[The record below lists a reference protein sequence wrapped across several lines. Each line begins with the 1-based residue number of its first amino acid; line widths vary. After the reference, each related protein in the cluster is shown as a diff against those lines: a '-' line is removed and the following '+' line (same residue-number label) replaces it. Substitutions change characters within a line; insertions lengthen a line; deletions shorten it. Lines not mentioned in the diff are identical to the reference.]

1 MADDVLQPPML
12 TPPEPVAPVA
22 ASDALGKVPVPAG
35 ERAQLDANAAALAK
49 ELASLSPD
57 SEAYKEKLR
66 ALEALATG
74 EITRS
79 ANVANRMLERPTR
92 AMAALDEGSPVA
104 KTLLDLR
111 GTVERLDP
119 ARQGDLF
126 SPRKLLGVLP
136 FGNKLRDYFR
146 GYESSQTHLNAIIE
160 ALRRGKDELLRDNGA
175 IEAEKATMWTLM
187 GELEKHGYLARAL
200 GDAVEREV
208 AQIEVSDPERA
219 KTLREDVLF
228 TARQKEQDIATQ
240 LAVNVQGYMAL
251 DLIKRN
257 NAELVKGVDRAT
269 TTTVA
274 ALRTAVITAQAVA
287 NQKLVLDQITALQST
302 TSDLIVST
310 SKLLRSNATR
320 IQEGAASATVD
331 VEKLKEAFANVRATI
346 DGMADYRS
354 KALVSME
361 RTVDALNAE
370 VGKAK
375 QYLAT
380 RRDLGVLE
388 SGEPQRVLTDNG
400 GL

>member
-12 TPPEPVAPVA
+12 TAPEPVAPVA
-22 ASDALGKVPVPAG
+22 ASDALGKVPVPAE

-49 ELASLSPD
+49 ELATLSPD
-57 SEAYKEKLR
+57 SDAYKEKMR
-66 ALEALATG
+66 ALEALATS
-74 EITRS
+74 EIARS
-79 ANVANRMLERPTR
+79 ANVSNRMLERPAR

-111 GTVERLDP
+111 GTIEQLDP

-160 ALRRGKDELLRDNGA
+160 ALRRGKDELLRDNA
-175 IEAEKATMWTLM
+175 ALEVEKATMWTLM

-200 GDAVEREV
+200 GDAVEREL
-208 AQIEVSDPERA
+208 AQIESSDPERA
-219 KTLREDVLF
+219 KALREDVLF

-302 TSDLIVST
+302 TSNLIVST

-320 IQEGAASATVD
+320 IQEGAAGATVD

-346 DGMADYRS
+346 DGMADYRV
-354 KALVSME
+354 KALASME
-361 RTVDALNAE
+361 RTVDSLNDE

-375 QYLAT
+375 QYLVS
-380 RRDLGVLE
+380 RKNVD
-388 SGEPQRVLTDNG
+388 RVLTDNG